1 MILKQEKINEGISF
15 SSIKTDKFKSS
26 VISFSLTF
34 PMSKETVVYNLLL
47 AQMLLRGTKNFPSLS
62 LLNKHLDELYGSYIE
77 IKSHNVG
84 QNVSL
89 AITAE
94 ALESKYIPDNTDILG
109 DVIKIAAEL
118 ILSPAFI
125 QDNFNR
131 AYFEQE
137 KKLAIDAINSE
148 INNTRVFAAKR
159 CVELMGENSVKP
171 TSEELK
177 ILFANADF
185 EGLINHYR
193 SIILNAPINIFYIGL
208 EDNSTIKN
216 KILAAFGTHAPKA
229 SFSLVSLRQIK
240 SSSLCEKSIK
250 MPVSQG
256 KLSLGF
262 STDTV
267 FDNSDKYYTMMM
279 LNELLGGSA
288 SSKLF
293 LNVREKMSLCYY
305 CSSSYSPFSGVLLV
319 SSGFEVKNHKIA
331 KEAILEQLEDIKNG
345 LISDTEFSAA
355 QKSFINSYR
364 QLYDS
369 PFDIQ
374 AFISDRAMFGI
385 TDTLDTAQK
394 KLLAVTKEDII
405 SLASQ
410 IKLNA
415 SFFVEGTEDGEE
427 EI

>member
-1 MILKQEKINEGISF
+1 MILKQEKINEGITF

-34 PMSKETVVYNLLL
+34 PMSKESVVYNILLS
-47 AQMLLRGTKNFPSLS
+47 QILLRGTKSFPSLS

-77 IKSHNVG
+77 IKSHNIG

-89 AITAE
+89 CIVAE
-94 ALESKYIPDNTDILG
+94 TLENKYISDDTDILKE
-109 DVIKIAAEL
+109 VIQTIAEL
-118 ILSPAFI
+118 ILCPAFI
-125 QDNFNR
+125 QYGFNKD
-131 AYFEQE
+131 YFEQE
-137 KKLAIDAINSE
+137 KKLAIDSINSE
-148 INNTRVFAAKR
+148 INNTRVYAAKR
-159 CVELMGENSVKP
+159 CIELMNENSAKP
-171 TSEELK
+171 TSDELK
-177 ILFANADF
+177 VLIHNASFNGLLEHYHSLILKT
-185 EGLINHYR
+185 
-193 SIILNAPINIFYIGL
+193 PINIFYIGS
-208 EDNSTIKN
+208 ENNAAIID
-216 KILAAFGTHAPKA
+216 KISSAFGDHTPNATISP
-229 SFSLVSLRQIK
+229 VELRQIK
-240 SSSLCEKSIK
+240 SSVLCEKSTK

-279 LNELLGGSA
+279 LNEIFGGSA

-319 SSGFEVKNHKIA
+319 SSGFEVKNHRIA

-369 PFDIQ
+369 PFDMQ
-374 AFISDRAMFGI
+374 AFISDRAIFGI
-385 TDTLDTAQK
+385 TDTLDTVQK
-394 KLLAVTKEDII
+394 KILAVTKEDII

-415 SFFVEGTEDGEE
+415 SFFIEGTEDNEE